1 MTADIPVLAPASPST
16 SYPVISYR
24 HSLVA
29 LLLSRPFLHEDLR
42 GLFRRRISQGDISRT
57 IQRIATGRN
66 DEQDL
71 LEVKDFV
78 KFIGEVKDIVKQDSD
93 ATSAGE
99 EEEVEGRANLARL
112 CEALI
117 ELTSLGD
124 RLEGAIDERVMEI
137 RTRAME
143 AMEREDEQRD
153 ETDGE
158 EVDVTFRAKA
168 AAESPASSE
177 TTVST
182 AKKGEEEPWG
192 APFEHLIRPR

>member
-1 MTADIPVLAPASPST
+1 MIL
-16 SYPVISYR
+16 YR

-29 LLLSRPFLHEDLR
+29 LLLSKPFLHEDLR
-42 GLFRRRISQGDISRT
+42 SLFRRRISRGDISRT

-78 KFIGEVKDIVKQDSD
+78 KFIGEVKEVVKQDFD
-93 ATSAGE
+93 ATGAE
-99 EEEVEGRANLARL
+99 EEAEGRANLARL
-112 CEALI
+112 SEALV

-137 RTRAME
+137 RTKAME
-143 AMEREDEQRD
+143 AMEREEEERD
-153 ETDGE
+153 ESDSE
-158 EVDVTFRAKA
+158 EADVTFTPK
-168 AAESPASSE
+168 AAESPASGE
-177 TTVST
+177 TLPVA